1 MTTSRRRP
9 DPGTLARRVSPG
21 WNARLA
27 GAGRRT
33 RRVGTPDS
41 RVWGR
46 VAPPLVLVAVGL
58 VAWQWYV
65 TAAEVRPQVLPSP
78 SRVLEQGWAFREQ
91 IWANTVP
98 TLQVTAVGFTVSLVL
113 AWVLAIAVDFS
124 PWLRRALMPL
134 L

>member
-9 DPGTLARRVSPG
+9 DPGTLAVSEPADEVGSRAERATRRVSPG

-33 RRVGTPDS
+33 RSAGTSDS

-65 TAAEVRPQVLPSP
+65 TAADVRPQVLPSP
-78 SRVLEQGWAFREQ
+78 LRVLEQGWAFREQ
-91 IWANTVP
+91 
-98 TLQVTAVGFTVSLVL
+98 
-113 AWVLAIAVDFS
+113 
-124 PWLRRALMPL
+124 
-134 L
+134 